1 MKYCN
6 FDCIFCPI
14 GRKKNKFD
22 TPQFFGDIED
32 SLKELVARIEDNNI
46 DLVFINSKGEALVNN
61 KINEIINLIKSKGL
75 AVRLLSSGNIKGN
88 LS

>member
-32 SLKELVARIEDNNI
+32 SLKELEARIEDNNI
-46 DLVFINSKGEALVNN
+46 DLVFINSKG
-61 KINEIINLIKSKGL
+61 
-75 AVRLLSSGNIKGN
+75 
-88 LS
+88 